1 METLF
6 RSRMARIVIAA
17 LMIVGGLWG
26 FAPYVLKDIASAAYV
41 NAELTQVATPVAG
54 VLTQGLPR
62 EGAYLSRDA
71 RLRLVT
77 TRTPSRARLDDLLQQ
92 AALADSTV
100 ALMETQLAELRSS
113 DATLVVRSN
122 LFQRASVGRLAGRV
136 REASAN
142 VARCEAQQR
151 DLQERLTRAATL
163 AEKGFV
169 SEAGLR
175 SAREAAEAGD
185 QACKASRGAV
195 EAIQAEDTAAQR
207 GVYLSDGSN
216 DAPYAEQQRA
226 RLMLRRQELMTELVR
241 AKASQAQLRGQVA
254 AERDL
259 YARASSYETVLPA
272 QHLVWSVEARPGSE
286 VVEGQALMTVADCRN
301 RFVVVELPARKIEHL
316 SVGDAARVRLLG
328 SGHWQDGR
336 IRRIMGGAARQDSR
350 LFAAEM
356 PRLGP
361 RNFIVEVGF
370 ESADQP
376 DQRRSCDIGRPA
388 DVRFGGPR
396 LGGPDSRV
404 ARSEGHE
411 PS

>member
-1 METLF
+1 MERLF
-6 RSRMARIVIAA
+6 RSRALRIALAA
-17 LMIVGGLWG
+17 TLIVGGIWG
-26 FAPYVLKDIASAAYV
+26 FAPYVLKDVASSAYV

-62 EGAYLSRDA
+62 EGAYLSQAA

-77 TRTPSRARLDDLLQQ
+77 TRSPSRARLDDLLQQ
-92 AALADSTV
+92 AALADATV
-100 ALMETQLAELRSS
+100 ALVGSQLAELRSH
-113 DATLVVRSN
+113 DGLLAERSA
-122 LFQRASVGRLAGRV
+122 LFKTASVGRLAGRV
-136 REASAN
+136 REAEAN
-142 VARCEAQQR
+142 VGRCDALQR
-151 DLQERLTRAATL
+151 DLQERLARAASL
-163 AEKGFV
+163 ADKGFV
-169 SEAGLR
+169 SDAGLR
-175 SAREAAEAGD
+175 TVREAAEAGD
-185 QACKASRGAV
+185 QACRATRGAV
-195 EAIQAEDTAAQR
+195 DAIRAEDAAAQR

-226 RLMLRRQELMTELVR
+226 RLMLRRQELMTELVHAR
-241 AKASQAQLRGQVA
+241 ASQAQLHGQVA

-259 YARASSYETVLPA
+259 YARASSYDAVLPA

-286 VVEGQALMTVADCRN
+286 VVEGQSVMTVADCRN

-328 SGHWQDGR
+328 SGRWQDGR
-336 IRRIMGGAARQDSR
+336 IRRIMGGAARQDGR

-361 RNFIVEVGF
+361 HNFIVEVGF

-388 DVRFGGPR
+388 DVRFGGPM
-396 LGGPDSRV
+396 LGGPDQRV
-404 ARSEGHE
+404 ARSAGLGR
-411 PS
+411 S

>member
-1 METLF
+1 MEKLF
-6 RSRMARIVIAA
+6 RSRAARVGIAGLLIA
-17 LMIVGGLWG
+17 GGLWG
-26 FAPYVLKDIASAAYV
+26 FAPYVLKDVASAAYV

-77 TRTPSRARLDDLLQQ
+77 ARTPSRARLDDLLQQ

-100 ALMETQLAELRSS
+100 ALMETQLAELRSN
-113 DATLVVRSN
+113 DATLAARSN

-136 REASAN
+136 REAEAN

-151 DLQERLTRAATL
+151 DLQERLSRAANL
-163 AEKGFV
+163 AEKGFI
-169 SEAGLR
+169 SDAGLR

-241 AKASQAQLRGQVA
+241 AKASPAPLRGQVA

-259 YARASSYETVLPA
+259 YARASS
-272 QHLVWSVEARPGSE
+272 
-286 VVEGQALMTVADCRN
+286 
-301 RFVVVELPARKIEHL
+301 
-316 SVGDAARVRLLG
+316 
-328 SGHWQDGR
+328 
-336 IRRIMGGAARQDSR
+336 
-350 LFAAEM
+350 
-356 PRLGP
+356 
-361 RNFIVEVGF
+361 
-370 ESADQP
+370 
-376 DQRRSCDIGRPA
+376 
-388 DVRFGGPR
+388 
-396 LGGPDSRV
+396 
-404 ARSEGHE
+404 
-411 PS
+411 